1 MPSKREVG
9 RRIRRIRFRKGMT
22 LKEVASASGLSATHI
37 SEIERGNASPTIGA
51 LQRIA
56 DALGERAAHIVEETD
71 MSLAILTT
79 REKRFSE
86 YTPDAEG
93 RVIETQRLTA
103 PAPWGSLQIV
113 RKHSRPG
120 EIGVRPPAN
129 AECVILCMR
138 GALRVTAAGA
148 SAELG
153 AGDTLQLRLDEGIHL
168 ESLGEEPL
176 DALAITAYEG
186 RRPW

>member
-1 MPSKREVG
+1 MPSKTEVG

-22 LKEVASASGLSATHI
+22 LKEVASASNLSATHI

-56 DALGERAAHIVEETD
+56 DALGERIAYIVEETNTP
-71 MSLAILTT
+71 LAVLTT
-79 REKRFSE
+79 KAKRFNE
-86 YTPDAEG
+86 YTSDAQG

-103 PAPWGSLQIV
+103 HAPWGRLQIV
-113 RKHSRPG
+113 RKFSKPG
-120 EIGVRPPAN
+120 EVGDRPPASG
-129 AECVILCMR
+129 ECVILCMK
-138 GALRVTAAGA
+138 GALRVTAGGS
-148 SAELG
+148 SAEIG
-153 AGDTLQLRLDEGIHL
+153 PGDALQMRLDKGVHL
-168 ESLGEEPL
+168 ETLGDEPL